1 MTFQSMASE
10 AGVTNQS
17 CPSGF
22 GNLVSCD
29 LEWRKETSSYS
40 KTNGNPLEL
49 DGDKLERTKELAP
62 PIHKTTQWKKAG
74 IPEEAYRYDGRY
86 LVPFSKVSYGLNV
99 QPRQKSNEVEQVN
112 QLIEDYEVY
121 GYREDKPV
129 PIATNVSDE
138 VDTDPY
144 RVKALSS
151 FHRRSAC
158 GNLKPEQKCYYY
170 DLYSFSSPYW
180 EAVAKS
186 VTNHHG
192 APQLTQKWTDYK
204 SEVVAA
210 CDSGIIQKN
219 EQEISKFVDRIAA
232 DKPSDIRKRIK
243 AHSFR
248 EAGIY
253 PSFTT
258 FNSKGSG
265 VGTIQYFVK
274 HNLGLPP
281 MGFEGR
287 TDEEIQKQGYIHY
300 SASCGDVLR
309 GWSGGIKQ
317 AMIHNIPVWLF
328 GYSTDRVD
336 DLVAFR
342 EKFIEVFVGYKEKQL
357 MWCYRQARSWV
368 PDDALEEYDAL
379 TVDKIVEMVDQDRFN
394 IKLGGF
400 YAQHTSRNANDG
412 GRPTEVGL
420 VDVYGKTLNFDPLKS
435 KCLTLSQP

>member
-10 AGVTNQS
+10 AGVTNQP

-22 GNLVSCD
+22 GNLVSCE
-29 LEWRKETSSYS
+29 LEWRKETASYTKS
-40 KTNGNPLEL
+40 KGNPLGL
-49 DGDKLERTKELAP
+49 DDDGLERTKDLAP
-62 PIHKTTQWKKAG
+62 PIHTTPQWKKAG
-74 IPEEAYRYDGRY
+74 IPEEAYKYEGRFNI
-86 LVPFSKVSYGLNV
+86 PFKYVNYGLAV
-99 QPRQKSNEVEQVN
+99 QPRQKSNEVDQVN

-204 SEVVAA
+204 SEVVTA

-243 AHSFR
+243 AHSYK

-253 PSFTT
+253 PSFRT

-265 VGTIQYFVK
+265 VGTIQHFVK
-274 HNLGLPP
+274 HDLGLPP

-287 TDEEIQKQGYIHY
+287 TEEEVKNQGYIHY

-309 GWSGGIKQ
+309 GWSAGIYRS
-317 AMIHNIPVWLF
+317 MMYDIPVWLF
-328 GYSTDRVD
+328 GYSSDRVD
-336 DLVAFR
+336 DLVSFR
-342 EKFIEVFVGYKEKQL
+342 ENFVEEFVDYKEKQIL
-357 MWCYRQARSWV
+357 WCYRQARSWA
-368 PDDALEEYDAL
+368 PDDSLDEYDAL
-379 TVDKIVEMVDQDRFN
+379 SVDKIIENLDQDRFN
-394 IKLGGF
+394 IKLCGF

-412 GRPTEVGL
+412 GRPTEVRL
-420 VDVYGKTLNFDPLKS
+420 VDVYGKTIEFNPKGD
-435 KCLTLSQP
+435 CLTLTQP